1 MKTKTEIPTD
11 APETPLTRT
20 VKIFGVGSAGVSLL
34 DTLNGEEFAGAGFVA
49 VNTEASSLAA
59 SSAPV
64 KIHLETKLLRGLGT
78 GGDPERGRAIAE
90 EQFATLKSACE
101 GADVILIVAGLGGG
115 AGSGISPVLARAAK
129 ETGALVLAFV
139 TLPFLCEGNRR
150 KQQAEQSL
158 EQLKSTADGVI
169 CLPSQKAF
177 KLIDENT
184 SVLDTF
190 RITGGLLVEGVRGV
204 WQLLTRPGLIQ
215 IHFDD
220 LCALV
225 RDRHFESAFAFVEA
239 GGAGAFARGRGKIA
253 RASAARRRPRAGRI
267 RRGAGEPVGGKDLTM
282 AEVNRVME
290 QISRQCERAQ
300 IIMGAAID
308 ATSKNKLSATVIAAR
323 HNPVAKSE
331 TGGGS
336 TETLP
341 ARGATSRSAACSTH
355 SFTPEQREQMVA
367 RHSGGGR
374 VRRSPSKMLQAQL
387 PLAII
392 TKGRFDKSEPTVH
405 KGEDLDIPTYIR
417 RGVALNLARK
427 QRRGFADHCGR
438 RQTAPRGGGQFV
450 RRAVQPSCA

>member
-1 MKTKTEIPTD
+1 MKTKTEIP
-11 APETPLTRT
+11 ATPLETTQTRT
-20 VKIFGVGSAGVSLL
+20 IKIFGVGGAGVSLL
-34 DTLNGEEFAGAGFVA
+34 EALNGEDFAGAAFVA
-49 VNTEASSLAA
+49 VNTDAPSLAA
-59 SSAPV
+59 SSATV

-90 EQFATLKSACE
+90 EQFAILKTACE

-150 KQQAEQSL
+150 QQQAQQSL
-158 EQLKSTADGVI
+158 EQLKSVADGVI

-215 IHFDD
+215 IHFND

-225 RDRHFESAFAFVEA
+225 RDRHSESAFAFVEA
-239 GGAGAFARGRGKIA
+239 SGAGRSREIVEKLIAHPLLDEGRA
-253 RASAARRRPRAGRI
+253 LAESDA
-267 RRGAGEPVGGKDLTM
+267 VLVSLMGGKDLTM

-290 QISRQCERAQ
+290 QIGRHCEHAQ
-300 IIMGAAID
+300 IIMGAAVD
-308 ATSKNKLSATVIAAR
+308 VAMKNKLSVTVIAAKQ
-323 HNPVAKSE
+323 NSNAEPMNVS
-331 TGGGS
+331 GDS
-336 TETLP
+336 TEQVSRNSIARP
-341 ARGATSRSAACSTH
+341 ARCVSQPQTAAL
-355 SFTPEQREQMVA
+355 EQREQLLKQHA
-367 RHSGGGR
+367 SGRGR
-374 VRRSPSKMLQAQL
+374 KAASKMRQTQL

-392 TKGRFDKSEPTVH
+392 SKGRFDKSEPTIH
-405 KGEDLDIPTYIR
+405 KGEDLDIPTYYR
-417 RGVALNLARK
+417 RGVVLN
-427 QRRGFADHCGR
+427 
-438 RQTAPRGGGQFV
+438 
-450 RRAVQPSCA
+450 